1 MAEQYDVREAAGN
14 AEREA
19 IIAGEMQ
26 RKGQVVLPQ
35 RLDEPVV
42 MGAMGWMRD
51 LPDLRDFT
59 PEHEAVKPHLD
70 QTRALKAPAALPAS
84 VDLRQWCTAIEN
96 QGALGSCTANAGVGM
111 YEYFIKRRY
120 GTEFNLSRLFLYKVT
135 RDLLH
140 WTGDTGAYLRTTMG
154 AMAMFGVP
162 PEEYWLYN
170 TARFDVEPTA
180 FCYAFADDFRALA
193 YYRLDAGTVARDVLL
208 ARIKAFLASGLPSMF
223 GFTVYN
229 SIAQAATTGK
239 IPYPAPADRVAGG
252 HAIVAVGYD
261 DAMKIKNTN
270 NNAETTGALL
280 IRNSWGAGWGAAGY
294 GWLPYEYVL
303 RSLAVDWWSMI
314 NGGWVNTGI
323 FDK

>member
-1 MAEQYDVREAAGN
+1 MQEQYDVREAAAR

-19 IIAGEMQ
+19 IAAREMQ
-26 RKGQVVLPQ
+26 RKGHVVIPQ

-42 MGAMGWMRD
+42 VGAMGWMRD
-51 LPDLRDFT
+51 LPDHRDLT
-59 PEHEAVKPHLD
+59 PEHEDVKPHLE
-70 QTRALKAPAALPAS
+70 QTRALKAAPGLAVA
-84 VDLRQWCTAIEN
+84 VDLRPWCTAIEN

-120 GTEFNLSRLFLYKVT
+120 GTEFDLSRLFLYKVT

-140 WTGDTGAYLRTTMG
+140 LTGDTGAYLRTTMG
-154 AMAMFGVP
+154 AIAMFGVP
-162 PEEYWLYN
+162 PEEYWQYKI
-170 TARFDVEPTA
+170 AAFDTEPTA
-180 FCYAFADDFRALA
+180 FCYAFAEDFKALT
-193 YYRLDAGTVARDVLL
+193 YYRLDVDAMARDVLL
-208 ARIKAFLASGLPSMF
+208 ARIKTFLASGLPSMF

-229 SIAQAATTGK
+229 SIAQGTTTGK
-239 IPYPAPADRVAGG
+239 IPYPAPGDRVAGG

-280 IRNSWGAGWGAAGY
+280 IRNSWGTGWGAAGY

-314 NGGWVNTGI
+314 NGAWVNTGI
-323 FDK
+323 FK